1 MNILE
6 KIVTIGFPP
15 NQYKREEFNKSQIVL
30 HHTVSGRGVKGDINW
45 WLTDPKRIATCI
57 IIGHDG
63 VPYQMFSSRFWAWH
77 IGVKGKAD
85 LEKHSIGI
93 EIDSWGPLYKTK
105 KGVFYPVKYTKKGY
119 RPDTTRS
126 SVIAEDVIEYADGYR
141 GFQYYEK
148 YTQQQIETVVEL
160 ARYWAKKYKI
170 SIAYNR
176 DMWDVSERAL
186 AGSPGVWSHTSFRK
200 NKSDIHPYP
209 PLIEAL
215 KSL

>member
-15 NQYKREEFNKSQIVL
+15 NQYIREEFDKFQIVL
-30 HHTVSGRGVKGDINW
+30 HNTVSGRGVKGDVNW
-45 WLTDPKRIATCI
+45 WLIDPRRISTCI
-57 IIGHDG
+57 IVGHYG
-63 VPYQMFSSRFWAWH
+63 VPYQMFSSRFCAYH
-77 IGVKGKAD
+77 IGVKGRFD

-105 KGVFYPVKYTKKGY
+105 KGAFYPVRYTKKGY
-119 RPDTTRS
+119 QPDTTRS
-126 SVIAEDVIEYADGYR
+126 SVIPEDVIEYADGYR
-141 GFQYYEK
+141 GIQYYEK

-186 AGSPGVWSHTSFRK
+186 AGAEGVWSHTSFRK